1 VWQFCGRGGKLA
13 RAILAQ
19 KFPVH
24 QPENKFP
31 QTQFPHHIIMRMMM
45 MLFCLLSQFQ

>member
-31 QTQFPHHIIMRMMM
+31 HHIIMRMMM